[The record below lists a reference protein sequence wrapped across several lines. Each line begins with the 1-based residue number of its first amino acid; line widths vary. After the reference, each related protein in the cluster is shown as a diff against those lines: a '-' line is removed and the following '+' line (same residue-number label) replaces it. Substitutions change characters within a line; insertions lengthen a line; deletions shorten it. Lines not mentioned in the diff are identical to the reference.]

1 METRGHQ
8 PDVIA
13 GGTLAGAVLA
23 GGESRRMGTDKAHV
37 RIGREVLWRRQVRTL
52 RAAGVNAIA
61 VVRRPEQARLR
72 AGTRTL
78 TDLFS
83 GVGPLAGVHVA
94 LAAFAGA
101 SHVAVLAVDMPRLE
115 PEWFRWLGA
124 RCIGAV
130 TRTRRG
136 YEPLA
141 AIYPVEAERIARR
154 RLEAGCGSL
163 QDFVAELVRARRLRV
178 LAVEPDRILQLANW
192 NSPEDRK

>member
-1 METRGHQ
+1 M
-8 PDVIA
+8 IA

-52 RAAGVNAIA
+52 RAAGMNAIA
-61 VVRRPEQARLR
+61 VVRRPEQARLQ

-94 LAAFAGA
+94 LATFAGA
-101 SHVAVLAVDMPRLE
+101 SHVAMLAVDMPRLE
-115 PEWFRWLGA
+115 PEWFRWLGV
-124 RCIGAV
+124 RCAPGIGAV

-136 YEPLA
+136 YEPLV

-154 RLEAGCGSL
+154 RLEAGRGSL

-178 LAVEPDRILQLANW
+178 LTVEPDRILQLANW